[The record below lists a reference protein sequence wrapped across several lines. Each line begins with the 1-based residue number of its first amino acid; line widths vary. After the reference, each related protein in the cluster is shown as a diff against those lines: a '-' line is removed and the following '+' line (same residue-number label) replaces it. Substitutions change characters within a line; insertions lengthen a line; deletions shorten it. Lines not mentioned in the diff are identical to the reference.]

1 MTQGWAS
8 IPRWLLYSQEV
19 TPKAK
24 LVYLVIQSHT
34 NEQGTAWPSQA
45 TIATESGLSLA
56 TVKRGLEELRKRG
69 LVTAQE
75 RRRKDGGQ
83 TSSLY
88 AVAMVAPPVDNGVDN
103 QPPSSQ

>member
-34 NEQGTAWPSQA
+34 NEQGTAWPAQSK
-45 TIATESGLSLA
+45 IATESGLSLA
-56 TVKRGLEELRKRG
+56 TVKRALEELRGRG
-69 LVTAQE
+69 LVTAEE
-75 RRRKDGGQ
+75 RRRKDGGK
-83 TSSLY
+83 TSSVY
-88 AVAMVAPPVDNGVDN
+88 AVALVAPPVDNSVDN
-103 QPPSSQ
+103 PPHSSQ